1 MGISQEDSPISTIR
15 EKCRICYACVRNC
28 PTKAIGIFNDYAEI
42 IPHRCIGCGK
52 CIQVCSQNAKV
63 LADAITATE
72 QLLQAD
78 EPAVAVLGCSFTAFF
93 HDVHPGRMVSAL
105 KLLGFDEVLEG
116 ASGVELIAP
125 EYRKVIENHTGAPLL
140 ASHCPT
146 IVDLIERHYPQLL
159 KNLVPVVSPM
169 IATGRNI
176 KAQRKEKVRVVYI
189 SSCIGGK
196 FEIQDDPVLGAID
209 TVLTYSELKMM
220 LSRNN
225 IDPQRLKIAPMDGKP
240 SSNGRSFSII
250 GGPFH
255 NFGIQNNGL
264 DPNYISTVGEENS
277 LEIIRDLAAG
287 RITPRYVD
295 VRFCKGGCICG
306 PSRTNRLTSFS
317 KGNLIIEYQ
326 KQEITYQTAEH
337 YQPGGSQVSLDRT
350 FSNKYQQLDRPSGET
365 IKKILQETDKFTEQD
380 ELNCGSCGYATCRE
394 HAVAVYQGLADNRM
408 CLPYSIHRL
417 QADRS
422 KLEQK
427 YELAKRALNQEYG
440 NNTIIGNDQHTQGV
454 LHMIQQVGPTP
465 TTVLIRGESGTG
477 KEMTARSIHEA
488 SQRIDK
494 PMVTVNCTT
503 LTDNLL
509 ESELFG
515 HIKGSFTGA
524 FADKK
529 GLFETADGGTIFL
542 DEIGDITPKL
552 QAELLRVLDNGEI
565 KPVGSNKIIKVDV
578 RIIAATN
585 KNLEDGVSKG
595 WFREDLFYRL
605 NVFAITLAPLRNR
618 ISTIPLLIDYFLKN
632 SSLRLNKQID
642 GIDPE
647 AQKALIRYPWPG
659 NIREL
664 QNIIERAIVLAQ
676 DRIIHMEQL
685 PMVISQLAADRISAS
700 PQTPEDRAHNLK
712 NQHTNQ
718 VEKLEKEMTTEFLQA
733 AGGNVSA
740 AAKLAGIPRRTFYRM
755 LQRNGVNPNSYR
767 R

>member
-1 MGISQEDSPISTIR
+1 MGISQQDSPISTIR

-52 CIQVCSQNAKV
+52 CIQLCSQNAKV

-72 QLLQAD
+72 DLLSAK
-78 EPAVAVLGCSFTAFF
+78 EPVVAVLGCSFTAFF
-93 HDVHPGRMVSAL
+93 HEVHPGRMVSAL
-105 KLLGFDEVLEG
+105 KQLGFDEVLEG

-125 EYRKVIENHTGAPLL
+125 EYRKVIENHAGAPLL
-140 ASHCPT
+140 SSHCPT

-169 IATGRNI
+169 IAIGRYI
-176 KAQRKEKVRVVYI
+176 KAQRKEKVRVIYI

-209 TVLTYSELKMM
+209 TVLTYSELKLM
-220 LSRNN
+220 LSRKN
-225 IDPQRLKIAPMDGKP
+225 IDPQRLKISAMDGKP
-240 SSNGRSFSII
+240 SSSGRSFSIV

-264 DPNYISTVGEENS
+264 DPNYISTVGQDNS

-287 RITPRYVD
+287 RISPRYVD

-326 KQEITYQTAEH
+326 KQEIEYQTAPH
-337 YQPGGSQVSLDRT
+337 YQSGTSQVLLGRT
-350 FSNKYQQLDRPSGET
+350 FDNKYQPLDRPSGET
-365 IKKILQETDKFTEQD
+365 IKKILKETDKFSESD
-380 ELNCGSCGYATCRE
+380 ELNCGSCGYTTCRE
-394 HAVAVYQGLADNRM
+394 HAVAVYQGLADHRM

-417 QADRS
+417 KTDRS
-422 KLEQK
+422 QLEQK

-440 NNTIIGNDQHTQGV
+440 NNTIIGNDQHTRGV
-454 LHMIQQVGPTP
+454 LHMIKQVGPTP

-488 SQRIDK
+488 SQRADK

-578 RIIAATN
+578 RVIAATN
-585 KNLEDGVSKG
+585 KPLEEGVSRG

-618 ISTIPLLIDYFLKN
+618 ISSIPLLIDYFLSN
-632 SSLRLNKQID
+632 ISLKLNKPIE
-642 GIDPE
+642 GIDAE
-647 AQKALIRYPWPG
+647 AQKALVRYQWPG

-676 DRIIHMEQL
+676 DKIIRMEQL
-685 PMVISQLAADRISAS
+685 PIVISQLADDNRYRTIPIA
-700 PQTPEDRAHNLK
+700 EDTAQSTK
-712 NQHTNQ
+712 KQHLRQ
-718 VEKLEKEMTTEFLQA
+718 MEKLEKEMTTEFLQA
-733 AGGNVSA
+733 AEGNVSA

-755 LQRNGVNPNSYR
+755 LERNGVNPNSYR

>member
-1 MGISQEDSPISTIR
+1 MAIKQEPGPISTIR
-15 EKCRICYACVRNC
+15 EKCRSCYACVRNC
-28 PTKAIGIFNDYAEI
+28 PTKAIGVFNDYAEI

-72 QLLQAD
+72 HLLQGPD
-78 EPAVAVLGCSFTAFF
+78 PVVAVLGCSFTAFF
-93 HDVHPGRMVSAL
+93 HDVNPGRMVSAL
-105 KLLGFDEVLEG
+105 KQLGFDEVLEG
-116 ASGVELIAP
+116 AGGVELIAP
-125 EYRKVIENHTGAPLL
+125 EYRKAIQNNTGVPLVS
-140 ASHCPT
+140 SHCPT
-146 IVDLIERHYPQLL
+146 IVDLVERHYPQLL
-159 KNLVPVVSPM
+159 KNLVPIVSPM
-169 IATGRNI
+169 IAIGRYI
-176 KAQRKEKVRVVYI
+176 KSQRKDNARVIYI

-196 FEIQDDPVLGAID
+196 FEIEAEPVEGAID
-209 TVLTYSELKMM
+209 TVLTYSELKLM
-220 LSRNN
+220 LKKKN
-225 IDPQRLKIAPMDGKP
+225 IDPQRLKISPMDGRP
-240 SSNGRSFSII
+240 SGKGRSFSII

-255 NFGIQNNGL
+255 NFELENNGL
-264 DPNYISTVGEENS
+264 DPNYISTVGQENS
-277 LEIIRDLAAG
+277 MEIIKDLAAG
-287 RITPRYVD
+287 RISPRYVD

-326 KQEITYQTAEH
+326 RQSISYQTAEH
-337 YQPGGSQVSLDRT
+337 YQQDAPSVSLERT
-350 FSNKYQQLDRPSGET
+350 FENKFQQLDRPSGET
-365 IKKILQETDKFTEQD
+365 IKKILSQTDKFDESD

-417 QADRS
+417 KTDRIQ
-422 KLEQK
+422 LEQK
-427 YELAKRALNQEYG
+427 YELARRALSQEYG
-440 NNTIIGNDQHTQGV
+440 DTKIIGNDQHTQGV

-488 SQRIDK
+488 SQRADK

-503 LTDNLL
+503 LTDDLL

-515 HIKGSFTGA
+515 HVKGSFTGA

-565 KPVGSNKIIKVDV
+565 KPVGSNKVIKVDV
-578 RIIAATN
+578 RVIAATN
-585 KNLEDGVSKG
+585 KPLEEGVSQG

-605 NVFAITLAPLRNR
+605 NVFTITLAPLRSR
-618 ISTIPLLIDYFLKN
+618 ISSIPLLIDYFTRN
-632 SSLRLNKQID
+632 ISLRLNKPIE

-647 AQKALIRYPWPG
+647 AQKALIRYQWPG

-676 DRIIHMEQL
+676 DRIIRMEQL
-685 PMVISQLAADRISAS
+685 PMAISQLARDHTPDS
-700 PQTPEDRAHNLK
+700 PLPQAQPANNLK
-712 NQHTNQ
+712 QQRHAQ
-718 VEKLEKEMTTEFLQA
+718 VEKVERDIAIEFLQA
-733 AGGNVSA
+733 AQGNVSA
-740 AAKLAGIPRRTFYRM
+740 AAKLADIPRRTFYRM
-755 LQRNGVNPNSYR
+755 LQRNGINPNSYR